1 LTSSK
6 LANTSAAA
14 INLSLGEGFR
24 QQIWLGVG
32 SSPLTD
38 PDPGLVSREP
48 APQSSGLD
56 LMEIWRLL
64 PALNEIPDEKLQG
77 LPSEIIFGLNTA
89 LIQGQKSAAKLSTN
103 ARLALNAK
111 KIASNPTEVG
121 GGVDNRKT
129 LLHPGRFLGGA
140 ICSNPELWLAGRR
153 IHGDKGP
160 AALGAYDLDSVG
172 CGGCVTAKGWEA
184 LHNPASSELKLKM
197 FYLPNV
203 TNTSVSAK
211 RLAFESGEELSL
223 GESLKEIGDLESYR
237 TALNTAREA
246 LHSVMPWNRSIS
258 AIVGFMHNT
267 NYLEEALGKNPK
279 RAAILSE
286 FTDYIFGRN
295 ALNWENGVSF
305 LTAEEI
311 HHAWNQWRGKRAALF
326 ARSFDK
332 QGQSKKL
339 PPICRRYQMGL
350 CPKQGDKECKSTFGT
365 TLKHICN
372 KYTGAGRVCGKEH
385 PRKDHK

>member
-1 LTSSK
+1 M
-6 LANTSAAA
+6 
-14 INLSLGEGFR
+14 GEGFR
-24 QQIWLGVG
+24 QQIKLGAGG
-32 SSPLTD
+32 SIFTD
-38 PDPGLVSREP
+38 PDPGVVSRP
-48 APQSSGLD
+48 TSAGASSGTPGSAAGID
-56 LMEIWRLL
+56 LMDIWRLL

-89 LIQGQKSAAKLSTN
+89 LIQGQKSAAKLSTS

-111 KIASNPTEVG
+111 KIASNPTEIG
-121 GGVDNRKT
+121 GGVDDRKS

-140 ICSNPELWLAGRR
+140 ICSNQELWLAGRR
-153 IHGDKGP
+153 VHGDKGP

-184 LHNPASSELKLKM
+184 LHNPASSELKLKL

-203 TNTSVSAK
+203 TNTSLSAK

-223 GESLKEIGDLESYR
+223 GENLKEIGDLESYR
-237 TALNTAREA
+237 AALNTAREA

-258 AIVGFMHNT
+258 AIVGFMINT
-267 NYLEEALGKNPK
+267 NYLEEALGRNPK

-326 ARSFDK
+326 SKGFDRN
-332 QGQSKKL
+332 QSKKL

-350 CPKQGDKECKSTFGT
+350 CPKQSDKECKSQFGT

-372 KYTGAGRVCGKEH
+372 KFTGAGKVCGKEH